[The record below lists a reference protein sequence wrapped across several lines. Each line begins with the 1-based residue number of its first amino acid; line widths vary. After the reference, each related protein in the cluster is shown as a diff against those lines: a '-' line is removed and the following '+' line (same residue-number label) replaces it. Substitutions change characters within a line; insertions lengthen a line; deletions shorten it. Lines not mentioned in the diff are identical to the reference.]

1 MQKKGFSLLEII
13 FVLLTIAVVVT
24 AAISKF
30 ETTFDKTNITKLKSD
45 ILQIRA
51 GINLYKNKLILQN
64 QNESLSSLDDN
75 NNMLF
80 NLILQTPIPSS
91 NENKANAWSKI
102 SATKYRVYLD
112 ASDSLDFEYD
122 NLNYTFQCNITNELC
137 KELEL

>member
-1 MQKKGFSLLEII
+1 MQKKAFSLLEII

-51 GINLYKNKLILQN
+51 GINLYRNKLILQN
-64 QNESLSSLDDN
+64 QNESLSTLDDN
-75 NNMLF
+75 DNMLF
-80 NLILQTPIPSS
+80 NIILQTPIPSS
-91 NENKANAWSKI
+91 NESKANAWSKI

-112 ASDSLDFEYD
+112 TTHSIDFQYD
-122 NLNYTFQCNITNELC
+122 TANYTFDCESNNQLC

>member
-1 MQKKGFSLLEII
+1 MQKKAFSLLEII

-45 ILQIRA
+45 ILQIRT
-51 GINLYKNKLILQN
+51 GINLYRNKLILQN
-64 QNESLSSLDDN
+64 QNESLSNLDDN
-75 NNMLF
+75 DNMLF
-80 NLILQTPIPSS
+80 NIILQTPIPSS
-91 NENKANAWSKI
+91 NESKANAWSKI

-112 ASDSLDFEYD
+112 TTHSIDFQYD
-122 NLNYTFQCNITNELC
+122 TSNYTFDCEPTNQLC